1 MLRWKLLFLLGSFIL
16 GFAGCE
22 IGPAEHDL
30 LIVSHFYD
38 FADSDHG
45 WKGDFSDYPV
55 GDSLAYGLS
64 FRHDVL
70 PDNLGAR
77 KGLMVSG
84 TNYSDDLFMFIK
96 KRVTGLIPST
106 EYQLGFQVKF
116 ASNAPTGLVGVG
128 GSPGESVYLK
138 AGASA
143 IEPLKVIKNGYYEMN
158 IDKGNQLSGGQN
170 MVLVGN
176 IASHSSSYDYS
187 LVERNNGA
195 SFTATSDANGELW
208 LIVGTDS
215 GFEGTTTLYY
225 TEISVLLTLGE

>member
-1 MLRWKLLFLLGSFIL
+1 M
-16 GFAGCE
+16 
-22 IGPAEHDL
+22 GPEKHDL
-30 LIVSHFYD
+30 LIISHFYD

-55 GDSLAYGLS
+55 GDSIAYGLC

-70 PDNLGAR
+70 PANLGGG
-77 KGLMVSG
+77 KGLMLSG

-96 KRVTGLIPST
+96 KRVTGLIPLR
-106 EYQLGFQVKF
+106 EYQVGFQLKF

-138 AGASA
+138 AGASN
-143 IEPLKVIKNGYYEMN
+143 IEPLKMIKNGYYQMN
-158 IDKGNQLSGGQN
+158 IDKGNQLSGGKN

-176 IASHSSSYDYS
+176 VASQSSSHDYS

-195 SFTATSDANGELW
+195 SFTVTSDANGELW

-225 TEISVLLTLGE
+225 TGISVLFTLAE

>member
-1 MLRWKLLFLLGSFIL
+1 MMRWKLFLLGCIIP

-22 IGPAEHDL
+22 MGPEKHDL
-30 LIVSHFYD
+30 LIISHFYD

-55 GDSLAYGLS
+55 GDSIAYGLC

-70 PDNLGAR
+70 PANLGGG
-77 KGLMVSG
+77 KGLMLSG

-96 KRVTGLIPST
+96 KRVTGLIPSR
-106 EYQLGFQVKF
+106 EYQVGFQLKF

-138 AGASA
+138 AGASN
-143 IEPLKVIKNGYYEMN
+143 IEPLKMIKNGYYQMN
-158 IDKGNQLSGGQN
+158 IDKGNQLSGGKN

-176 IASHSSSYDYS
+176 VASQSSSHDYS

-195 SFTATSDANGELW
+195 SFTVTSDANGELW

-225 TEISVLLTLGE
+225 TGISVLFTLAE

>member
-1 MLRWKLLFLLGSFIL
+1 MSRWKLLLLGSIIL
-16 GFAGCE
+16 GFGGCE
-22 IGPAEHDL
+22 IGPEKHDL

-55 GDSLAYGLS
+55 GDSVAYGLS
-64 FRHDVL
+64 FRHDLL
-70 PDNLGAR
+70 PANLGDR
-77 KGLMVSG
+77 KALMVSG

-96 KRVTGLIPST
+96 KRVTGLMPSR
-106 EYQLGFQVKF
+106 EYQVGFQLKF
-116 ASNAPTGLVGVG
+116 ASNAPTGEVGIG

-138 AGASA
+138 AGASTL
-143 IEPLKVIKNGYYEMN
+143 EPVKVAKSGYYQMN

-176 IASHSSSYDYS
+176 IASQSSSNDYS

-195 SFTATSDANGELW
+195 SFIATSDANGDLW

-225 TEISVLLTLGE
+225 TAISVLFTLAE

>member
-1 MLRWKLLFLLGSFIL
+1 MSSWRLFLCGGLIL

-22 IGPAEHDL
+22 IGPDSHDL
-30 LIVSHFYD
+30 LIVSQFYD

-55 GDSLAYGLS
+55 GDSIAYGLCV
-64 FRHDVL
+64 RHDLL
-70 PDNLGAR
+70 PANLGDG
-77 KGLMVSG
+77 KGLMISG

-96 KRVTGLIPST
+96 KRVTGLIPSQ
-106 EYQLGFQVKF
+106 EYQVGFQIKF
-116 ASNAPTGLVGVG
+116 ASNAPQGSVGIG

-143 IEPLKVIKNGYYEMN
+143 VEPVKVSKNGYYQMN

-170 MVLVGN
+170 MVLIGN
-176 IASHSSSYDYS
+176 IASHSNSFDYS
-187 LVERNNGA
+187 FVERNNGA

-225 TEISVLLTLGE
+225 TGISVIFTLAE